1 MKLNFA
7 MFLGLPLLYLWAD
20 VYEVLEM
27 IFLIAYCMY
36 MLTMH
41 KRLSV
46 WSFLI
51 VGFTTFVLR
60 MLTSYYHAKQEV
72 YGLYGSQDIAI
83 ALTEILYCF
92 AKFLLIWGV
101 LFIIRKCMNQRE
113 FFIKRSTLKAVIC
126 LFVLTLFFFLNFSF
140 EYIFIMDKP
149 YIYQRVCDFWASVIP
164 EFYWVDYR
172 TYWNTKG
179 MDR

>member
-1 MKLNFA
+1 MEQSFV
-7 MFLGLPLLYLWAD
+7 MFFGMPIFYLWYDA
-20 VYEVLEM
+20 YEVLAM

-51 VGFTTFVLR
+51 VGLGTFALR
-60 MLTSYYHAKQEV
+60 MLTSYHYAMQNV
-72 YGLYGSQDIAI
+72 YGSYGSRDIAI
-83 ALTEILYCF
+83 ALTEIIYCF

-113 FFIKRSTLKAVIC
+113 FFIKRSTLKAIIC

-140 EYIFIMDKP
+140 EYKFVDKP
-149 YIYQRVCDFWASVIP
+149 YVYQRVCDFWVSVIP
-164 EFYWVDYR
+164 EFYWVD
-172 TYWNTKG
+172 KHIG
-179 MDR
+179 IQKP

>member
-1 MKLNFA
+1 MKLDLA
-7 MFLGLPLLYLWAD
+7 MFFGIPLFYLWAD

-27 IFLIAYCMY
+27 IFIIAYCMY

-60 MLTSYYHAKQEV
+60 MLTSYYHAMQYV
-72 YGLYGSQDIAI
+72 YGSYGSQDIAI
-83 ALTEILYCF
+83 AFTEILYCL

-101 LFIIRKCMNQRE
+101 LFMIRKYMNKWE

-126 LFVLTLFFFLNFSF
+126 LFVLSLFFFLNFSF
-140 EYIFIMDKP
+140 EYIFVDKP
-149 YIYQRVCDFWASVIP
+149 YVYQRVCDFWEPVIP
-164 EFYWVDYR
+164 EFYIFNKVH
-172 TYWNTKG
+172 
-179 MDR
+179 ML

>member
-7 MFLGLPLLYLWAD
+7 MFLGIPLFYLWAD
-20 VYEVLEM
+20 AYEILEM

-51 VGFTTFVLR
+51 IGFTTFVLR
-60 MLTSYYHAKQEV
+60 MLTSYYHAKHYV
-72 YGLYGSQDIAI
+72 YGLYGSKDIAI

-92 AKFLLIWGV
+92 AKFLMIWGV
-101 LFIIRKCMNQRE
+101 LFMIRKYMN
-113 FFIKRSTLKAVIC
+113 K
-126 LFVLTLFFFLNFSF
+126 
-140 EYIFIMDKP
+140 
-149 YIYQRVCDFWASVIP
+149 W
-164 EFYWVDYR
+164 EFYILKKTLR
-172 TYWNTKG
+172 L
-179 MDR
+179 